1 MAPTRAAMRA
11 SSIVPS
17 RIVSDDEPIL
27 STVRTDAA
35 MSGRAAP
42 PSALA
47 LSALALSASA
57 LSALS
62 ASALAA
68 LALALAASA
77 AAVIGR
83 RLWSSSQAAVG
94 ASGAGHVSAV
104 AGRQVR
110 VPVEDALVALLA
122 DQHGVAGARP
132 GLGKGLLDAEPGEP
146 VGEVA
151 DRLLVGEVR

>member
-47 LSALALSASA
+47 LSALALSA
-57 LSALS
+57 LALS
-62 ASALAA
+62 ASALSA
-68 LALALAASA
+68 LAASALSASA

-110 VPVEDALVALLA
+110 VPVEDDLVALLA